1 MDLCIYMYIHGIGLC
16 MLYTQHTTL
25 HSSQT
30 HIVGA
35 VAVVDVDLALAVA
48 KEDDLAVR
56 RPLGMG

>member
-1 MDLCIYMYIHGIGLC
+1 MYIHGIGLC

-25 HSSQT
+25 QSSQT